1 MDLVKDLALFAAQRA
16 FSETLRAR
24 TCSCTSSFSTC
35 CAQAGVLPDKL
46 PDSAVSS
53 AAVQAAQNTDVA
65 IDINIATAG
74 GGFYLKGVVGAHV
87 PLRCDRCC
95 CTFTTPVSAKFEVGR
110 SSHCC

>member
-1 MDLVKDLALFAAQRA
+1 MDLVKDLALSAAQSA
-16 FSETLRAR
+16 CSEALHAAMR
-24 TCSCTSSFSTC
+24 SCTSSVSVCYAKT
-35 CAQAGVLPDKL
+35 GMLPEKL

-74 GGFYLKGVVGAHV
+74 GGFYLKGVTDARV

-95 CTFTTPVSAKFEVGR
+95 CTFTTPVSAKFEVGCL
-110 SSHCC
+110 SHCC